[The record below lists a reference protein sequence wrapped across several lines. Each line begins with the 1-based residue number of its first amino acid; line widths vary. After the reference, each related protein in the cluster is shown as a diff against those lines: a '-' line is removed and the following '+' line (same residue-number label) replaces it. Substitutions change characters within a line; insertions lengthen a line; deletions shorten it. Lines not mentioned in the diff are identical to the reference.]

1 MQTVMVFGAG
11 CCTVLHAAHHFAV
24 AQPSHSDDFRNA
36 LERISL
42 DIRSYSVL
50 RF

>member
-1 MQTVMVFGAG
+1 MLRAIFVA
-11 CCTVLHAAHHFAV
+11 

-42 DIRSYSVL
+42 DASSYSL
-50 RF
+50 SRFR